1 MSKGGKSDDDCRNLV
16 GARRGLLMMLASLTY
31 RALKGT
37 EIIERWNRHLKAL
50 WAEDNMTEI
59 CGAGEKETFDQS
71 PRK

>member
-1 MSKGGKSDDDCRNLV
+1 
-16 GARRGLLMMLASLTY
+16 MMLASLTY